1 MKDLFPE
8 LARHLSSL
16 GAAKGEWRTLR
27 LEESAPPALAAWY
40 RAFET
45 EVAGRRRPFLLVAHE
60 GLQPADA
67 VAHAKK
73 LARPLGSPPAFV
85 FPSLDREFARRLLD
99 ARVSF
104 VVPRR
109 LVNLPPRF
117 VLLPEDGYF
126 RNAAEEADSEPS
138 LSDPG
143 RAGSRTP
150 RPRADPAERPPQ
162 VDPAGGKPACR
173 LGDGPGIVVIARPA
187 DAPSRQGAARTS
199 RRRTHGV
206 GPSFEHQRRTAPLR
220 RDVPRELGGGGGRRA
235 ALRRRGRPGM
245 EVRPPSSVARRLLD
259 ARVSFVVPRRLVN
272 LPPRFVLLPEDGYSR
287 PRSNRSR
294 TRSSSSEER
303 HATFNSPG
311 RGPSAACFDF
321 RPDGTSRQPFSRRI
335 GLGIPAV
342 LANRAS
348 GSGRNAASTRGVD
361 RSRRPGRLSP

>member
-117 VLLPEDGYF
+117 VLLPEDGYSPPPKALPAKLSPSAQLVLLWLLQSPDGGDWTEF
-126 RNAAEEADSEPS
+126 GTLRKTLIPNRVYLTLAVQDLERRDLVQTRRNGLRKSIRP
-138 LSDPG
+138 
-143 RAGSRTP
+143 AGSRRAVWEMARESLSSPVLRTRRLAKAPPGLPVAGLTALARLSSINDEPP
-150 RPRADPAERPPQ
+150 RCVATFRGNLAAEAAAERHYDGEVVQEWKYDPLLLSPDGRT
-162 VDPAGGKPACR
+162 VDP
-173 LGDGPGIVVIARPA
+173 L
-187 DAPSRQGAARTS
+187 SLFLS
-199 RRRTHGV
+199 
-206 GPSFEHQRRTAPLR
+206 LR
-220 RDVPRELGGGGGRRA
+220 NETDPRVRS
-235 ALRRRGRPGM
+235 AL
-245 EVRPPSSVARRLLD
+245 
-259 ARVSFVVPRRLVN
+259 
-272 LPPRFVLLPEDGYSR
+272 
-287 PRSNRSR
+287 
-294 TRSSSSEER
+294 EECLE
-303 HATFNSPG
+303 AM
-311 RGPSAACFDF
+311 
-321 RPDGTSRQPFSRRI
+321 QW
-335 GLGIPAV
+335 
-342 LANRAS
+342 
-348 GSGRNAASTRGVD
+348 
-361 RSRRPGRLSP
+361 